1 MVGTLAGA
9 HAVGVGGV
17 EGKVL
22 AATLERKAAA
32 FGDDAGAKT
41 PAIMIIFRYRVQ
53 NWEIRIP
60 DIALLM

>member
-22 AATLERKAAA
+22 AATLEGEAAA
-32 FGDDAGAKT
+32 LGDDAGAKT
-41 PAIMIIFRYRVQ
+41 PEMIMVVGFR
-53 NWEIRIP
+53 
-60 DIALLM
+60 D